1 MKYDCWDYGRI
12 LCNLIFSNPLRE
24 GSTHMCCNPKFEIAR
39 LKTYMVFGVT
49 LYKLAMRVRKLLKME
64 VRIWGVMRKAW

>member
-1 MKYDCWDYGRI
+1 
-12 LCNLIFSNPLRE
+12 
-24 GSTHMCCNPKFEIAR
+24 MCCNPKFEIAR

-64 VRIWGVMRKAW
+64 VRILGVMRKAW